1 MEAFVEANNTA
12 KALDPNQEFNESIK
26 ARILAIKKARG
37 PSLMILG
44 HHYQRH
50 GIVEVADKIG
60 DSFGLAKA
68 AAEAGPVKDIV
79 FCGVRF
85 MAESAAI
92 LCRPDQKVYH
102 PEPEAG
108 CPMADMAPMEAV
120 EASWTYLNNLP
131 DLNGRKIIPVTYMN
145 SHAPLKTFTGTH
157 GGLICTSSNATKAV
171 QWALERG
178 DVVFFLPDQ
187 HLGRNTGK
195 AMGFSEEQMPVWYPS
210 KTDGG
215 ISKLNSAKMILWN
228 GNCPIHMKFKAR
240 DVEFVKKNFPGSL
253 VAVHP
258 ECENEVVELADA
270 VGSTEYLLSY
280 VRSLPEKTRVFVAT
294 EIHLVDRLR
303 RENPKLRVEM
313 LSRSLCPTMYMV
325 DLPKLLATLEDL
337 PEDKLVPMPDH
348 MKGPA
353 RLALERMLTLQ

>member
-1 MEAFVEANNTA
+1 MESYLEPNATA
-12 KALDPNQEFNESIK
+12 EALDPAEEFNAGIK
-26 ARILAIKKARG
+26 ARILEIKKARG
-37 PSLMILG
+37 SSLMILG

-68 AAEAGPVKDIV
+68 AAEAGNVKDIV

-92 LCRPDQKVYH
+92 LCRDDQKVYH

-108 CPMADMAPMEAV
+108 CPMADMAPMESV
-120 EASWTYLNNLP
+120 EASWAYLNQLP
-131 DLNGRKIIPVTYMN
+131 DLRGRKIIPVTYMN
-145 SHAPLKTFTGTH
+145 SHAPLKTFTGAH
-157 GGLICTSSNATKAV
+157 GGLICTSSNAAKAV
-171 QWALERG
+171 QWALDRG

-195 AMGFSEEQMPVWYPS
+195 SMGFTEEQMPVWYPS
-210 KTDGG
+210 KDDGG
-215 ISKLNSAKMILWN
+215 IPSLGTAKMILWN

-258 ECENEVVELADA
+258 ECEREVVDLADA
-270 VGSTEYLLSY
+270 VGSTEFLLKY
-280 VRSLPEKTRVFVAT
+280 VRELPEKTRVFVAT

-325 DLPKLLATLEDL
+325 DLEKLLHTLEHF
-337 PEDKLVPMPDH
+337 PEDKLVPMPEL
-348 MKGPA
+348 MKAPA